1 MDYIHN
7 NRNWFLIAYVDYY
20 NMKNGVCYFID
31 AFKYYLILIIG
42 TYLYLYI
49 HHFAILLGLQ
59 CREIILI

>member
-49 HHFAILLGLQ
+49 FITLQFYLG
-59 CREIILI
+59 CNVVKSS